1 MWATNACVAAAG
13 NGAAKR
19 IYGHVGMSH
28 KLLRH
33 KEFPLAV
40 ARFPLLSRKIR
51 LFVAGEIDRLGS
63 GCA

>member
-1 MWATNACVAAAG
+1 
-13 NGAAKR
+13 
-19 IYGHVGMSH
+19 MSH
-28 KLLRH
+28 KLLGH